1 MKETDLNLIND
12 EEDEKEVEPNSKIS
26 DEISSKK
33 LNDTNQNLMNELFFN
48 VPSKEEMIKVEN
60 CFFLNDIKKISTFY
74 FCSCSKEEFYP
85 ICEPCAKHCHQK
97 HNPTQTIQGI
107 YICRCGECDHK
118 ITEENERIFE
128 ERKKSHGRL
137 CFYAKIMD
145 VTPGQG
151 YFNYRNKTY
160 CGVCMRNCVTLE
172 KDEKDKIDEFKIKPE
187 EGQILECVCS
197 KHFEPN
203 LVNLNLDF
211 SSKPKFNLCFE
222 NINFNVLAKIPL
234 TQEKYINYL
243 ISHIK
248 NYITKIEQGS
258 SQMKESKKFFTD
270 FNTGK
275 ILECFSL
282 FSARF
287 ENKFFFIEDYLKEFP
302 KETLITLLKINEDIT
317 SIDEG
322 IRGDFFRTKFH
333 YAELIFN
340 YLIRRYNIQNNNI
353 WNIRTLVNMNLY
365 QRRIFIHETKSFYRF
380 QEKEDLYNHKL
391 IRDYIENILEL
402 YETVLH
408 FCENDTGDLKN
419 NLFDSYFPTLNRITK
434 YMIKINFL
442 TQNQTVKYYSMVYNT
457 VILWFDVQK
466 KVVVI
471 QRDEEEVSLKELQE
485 QREYQKQLEQSEDYK
500 LKKLLE
506 WVKASQYTLRS
517 ANKATKA
524 KQIVDDDIKK
534 EIVFDPHLENNHLKG
549 VYYLMKS
556 ILYSL
561 LYENDRICFNYFKG
575 NFNSIR
581 DKFIFCK
588 SPLTDKICKIFM
600 LIIQKFYRKDILSR
614 TIIFDYYIQKILELL
629 IQKEDNFYIQSLDNL
644 KNIDECE
651 VGLIKSNDL
660 YEDASKIIEHS
671 YLNEFNSFCEKLGTE
686 NRKYLNYYI
695 KFDEYLNNS
704 LAIIKDFEKY
714 VRSEL
719 PSIPDITM
727 KYIHFLGISN
737 HPNTIKRIKQFQRA
751 ANFSLLYSRIEEFI
765 SIYYQGKKYN
775 NIDKKKSKPLLN
787 FILTLLF
794 LLVYKNQSNLSLIMN
809 IKPLIFVQTFI
820 DSQNMMFCFLER
832 ICEMF
837 HTGEYNFDNYYFYTE
852 CLCMTI
858 LHIENKFRYDQN
870 LSYESKIDLLET
882 LGHVFYLTNKSIHNT
897 TLKQYDNINVIDRIQ
912 RFTLRVK
919 SDERFMCIKEII
931 ESYLTDVKPN
941 PKLKILFK
949 SYFIYLCKLIQS
961 DFLFF
966 TITSTR
972 DTYLVDMKSI
982 IRNLDTLIFKKITDV
997 QEEYCILRYYF
1008 AKELKLN
1015 ITTNRIKNQAIR
1027 LFKNNNLF
1035 EEINNEDELDFDE
1048 EESEDEGDLEAN
1060 INKDKNKIDLL
1071 KSDNEEA
1078 EPPKQAEPPKPK
1090 EENEQKE
1097 EGAAEENN
1105 EAQEVQEHAEEEKHE
1120 SLLSDYDKKTQI
1132 EYINASL
1139 INLSLNKPTSNKRQ
1153 FEKKIRERIDK
1164 FHKIAKLLYQVVIKF
1179 NDKIDIIMEDEQ
1191 KAFPNPYEKYLYFL
1205 KYYEHVILR
1214 PTYKLINLFMI
1225 NSQFILGTDCI
1236 IYQSIVLEVLKLT
1249 VKLYLNIEKLTV
1261 SHIDDIDKE
1270 KKYYNQCFEKPNIL
1284 RYENIS
1290 LKKSLLQKDIEDIVY
1305 DIKNVYKI
1313 KYYYIADIFHFLI
1326 KNIELII
1333 YTKPKF
1339 METVKTKT
1347 TMSNYKKLSLLSLP
1361 DHVNKMN
1368 EIIKEYKNN
1377 FEKTFD
1383 VELTLF
1389 NALEESE
1396 KEMDIEIGKE
1406 LLIYLLN
1413 KLGDDLTDEN
1423 CYYYDYDK
1431 LEYREAYLSKIKIR
1445 HFKLQNSNTIMFLN
1459 GLFYNYSEKF
1469 QSYLKES
1476 IGKYFDNI
1484 FLFLLINIIFAC
1496 NINENMKLY
1505 NIDQIVE
1512 YNSNGERNRSLCL
1525 DLCTGAIKLI
1535 QNMCEGH
1542 NQIFQQRFFNYKL
1555 NIDSMNYI
1563 DKKTEKEID
1572 FNDQKEE
1579 DDEYY
1584 AIYNIDKN
1592 PKKKKKQRPK
1602 IIPSKRALML
1612 NSQWFKNIYVYLN
1625 NPENQHIFRL
1635 PELKI
1640 IDILRQFIEQLDQR
1654 KKEGRALEDVPDQ
1667 ELIEREKKK
1676 KEEEDK
1682 KKEKPQMHA
1691 ILQEFLKKPINL
1703 NESRRSSYR
1712 KSNVIEVDDKEEEAR
1727 DLQFLKE
1734 KKYSL
1739 LNFLFNN
1746 MRLIIDNIHISDKL
1760 QSQMFKETQKLKS
1773 TEDILDVY
1781 QHFADLVVE
1790 MIQGT
1795 GIDNFDNFYK
1805 KLTRHWQVL
1814 DDNNNLNS
1822 ESLESFLFIH
1832 HCLEISKFLW
1842 KGSNLFN
1849 SNLIMVVLNL
1859 FKILN
1864 NIITQQLNDIA
1875 LIKILTKIFPPEK
1888 LLNIVCEYLKGLS
1901 LHHLNQHD
1909 YDTEEFEEEIF
1920 SYEFDLTTFNKL
1932 KSTFKSNQD
1941 IHEDTIFSL
1950 ASQMYLFITILAK
1963 NYKVEE
1969 AIKILDYENKDLH
1982 KAKVSKL
1989 EKSKSLKQVQ
1999 SIKDAPGGLM
2009 SVPSFL
2015 GDVSLKRKKQKY
2027 KNKKNS
2033 VMSKLNN
2040 YIITAKFFHKVIKN
2054 AEFMIENGGKLN
2066 LKTVYFIIDPRVYYI
2081 DNNNIE
2087 NFFNEVD
2094 RSSSTTKLKAFI
2106 KSLNSYLYEVIFK
2119 YKTFQKNSDLKNLYE
2134 IDYKNIDFLNLCCS
2148 LAINFNLVLFLD
2160 KNDDAFALVNIFTII
2175 LSVIQILF
2183 NLFFLTI
2190 YYRSKYK
2197 FNVFISESEYVD
2209 QEMNYYDKL
2218 KVYVLDSFLFHDDVY
2233 LMILIMTM
2241 DFFGLL
2247 TDKLQFLY
2255 SLQLLSVIK
2264 FVETIKIIV
2273 VAFKTQMLKLLSIL
2287 GFLLIFIFFYANIS
2301 YRFLK
2306 DEFNIEIEGG
2316 KEGNV
2321 CSSLL
2326 ECTITYFNHGI
2337 RSGGGIG
2344 DLLPEVSYTSSMF
2357 WFRFFNDFIFFVAV
2371 VLMLLNMINGV
2382 IVSIFSEIRE
2392 KTNFKES
2399 DQNNKCFICNIDR
2412 AIFERFKIKFED
2424 HKKFE
2429 HNIKTYIRFLVGMK
2443 LINEKDLDAD
2453 QSFIS
2458 SCIKKE
2464 EIKVFPVGVSS
2475 STGSKKEDDSTE
2487 ADEEE
2492 GEDEE

>member
-1 MKETDLNLIND
+1 MKETDLNLINE
-12 EEDEKEVEPNSKIS
+12 EEDEKEIPSHL
-26 DEISSKK
+26 DEVSIK
-33 LNDTNQNLMNELFFN
+33 NMTDTNPNMKNELFFN

-85 ICEPCAKHCHQK
+85 ICEPCAKQCHK
-97 HNPTQTIQGI
+97 RHNPTQTIKGI
-107 YICRCGECDHK
+107 YICKCGECDHK
-118 ITEENERIFE
+118 ITEENEKIFQ

-137 CFYAKIMD
+137 CFYTKLME

-151 YFNYRNKTY
+151 YFKYKNKIY
-160 CGVCMRNCVTLE
+160 CGVCMRNCVGLE
-172 KDEKDKIDEFKIKPE
+172 KDEKDKVDEFKIKANNRE
-187 EGQILECVCS
+187 ALECMCS

-222 NINFNVLAKIPL
+222 NINFNVLSKVPL

-243 ISHIK
+243 ISQIQH
-248 NYITKIEQGS
+248 YMTKIEKGS
-258 SQMKESKKFFTD
+258 SEMKESKKFFTD

-282 FSARF
+282 FSSRF
-287 ENKFFFIEDYLKEFP
+287 ENKFFFIEDYLKDFP
-302 KETLITLLKINEDIT
+302 KETLIQLLKINEDIT

-322 IRGDFFRTKFH
+322 IRGDFFKTKFN

-365 QRRIFIHETKSFYRF
+365 QRRIYIHEAKSFFKF
-380 QEKEDLYNHKL
+380 QNKEDLYNHKL
-391 IRDYIENILEL
+391 IRDFIENILEL

-408 FCENDTGDLKN
+408 FCENDTGNLKS

-442 TQNQTVKYYSMVYNT
+442 TQNQTAKYYGMVYNT

-466 KVVVI
+466 KVVVN
-471 QRDEEEVSLKELQE
+471 QREEEEISIKELQE
-485 QREYQKQLEQSEDYK
+485 QREYQKQLEASEDYK

-506 WVKASQYTLRS
+506 WVKASQYTLQS
-517 ANKATKA
+517 TNKPSKV

-534 EIVFDPHLENNHLKG
+534 EIVFEPHLETNHLKG

-561 LYENDRICFNYFKG
+561 LYENDKICFNYFKG
-575 NFNSIR
+575 NFNPVK
-581 DKFIFCK
+581 DKFIFAK
-588 SPLTDKICKIFM
+588 SPLTDKICKIFV
-600 LIIQKFYRKDILSR
+600 LIIQKFYRKDIISR
-614 TIIFDYYIQKILELL
+614 TIIYDYYIQKILELL
-629 IQKEDNFYIQSLDNL
+629 IEKDDNFYMNSLENL
-644 KNIDECE
+644 KYIDECDVE
-651 VGLIKSNDL
+651 LIKSNDL
-660 YEDASKIIEHS
+660 FEDASNIIEFS
-671 YLNEFNSFCEKLGTE
+671 FLNQFNSFCEKLGSE

-704 LAIIKDFEKY
+704 LVIIKDFEKY
-714 VRSEL
+714 VKSEL

-727 KYIHFLGISN
+727 KYINFLGISN
-737 HPNTIKRIKQFQRA
+737 HPNTIKRIKHFQRA
-751 ANFSLLYSRIEEFI
+751 ANYSLLFSRIEEFI

-775 NIDKKKSKPLLN
+775 KIDTKKTKPILD
-787 FILTLLF
+787 FILTFLF
-794 LLVYKNQSNLSLIMN
+794 LLVYKNSANLALIMN
-809 IKPLIFVQTFI
+809 IKPLIFVQTFS
-820 DSQNMMFCFLER
+820 DTQNMMFSFLER

-837 HTGEYNFDNYYFYTE
+837 HTGEYIFDNFYFYSE

-858 LHIENKFRYDQN
+858 LQIENKFRQDQN
-870 LSYESKIDLLET
+870 LSYEAKIDLLET
-882 LGHVFYLTNKSIHNT
+882 LGHVLYLTNKSIHNT
-897 TLKQYDNINVIDRIQ
+897 TLKQYDNINIIDRIQ
-912 RFTLRVK
+912 RFTERVK
-919 SDERFMCIKEII
+919 TDERFMCIKEII

-941 PKLKILFK
+941 RKLKIIFK
-949 SYFIYLCKLIQS
+949 SYFIYLCKLIQG
-961 DFLFF
+961 DFSFF
-966 TITSTR
+966 TITSNK
-972 DTYLVDMKSI
+972 DIYLIDMKSI
-982 IRNLDTLIFKKITDV
+982 MKNLDTLIFKKITDFD
-997 QEEYCILRYYF
+997 EEYCILRYYF
-1008 AKELKLN
+1008 ASKLKLN

-1035 EEINNEDELDFDE
+1035 EEINNDDDLDFDN
-1048 EESEDEGDLEAN
+1048 EESEEDDDLEAN
-1060 INKDKNKIDLL
+1060 LDKEKNKIDLL
-1071 KSDNEEA
+1071 KSSDQPESPQQNEDQKKNEE
-1078 EPPKQAEPPKPK
+1078 PKK
-1090 EENEQKE
+1090 NE
-1097 EGAAEENN
+1097 EGEEAGGDENN
-1105 EAQEVQEHAEEEKHE
+1105 ELAQQEANEEERHT
-1120 SLLSDYDKKTQI
+1120 LLSDYDKRIQI

-1139 INLSLNKPTSNKRQ
+1139 INLSLNKPTSNKKS
-1153 FEKKIRERIDK
+1153 FEKKIKEKINK
-1164 FHKIAKLLYQVVIKF
+1164 LHKIAKILYQVVIKF
-1179 NDKIDIIMEDEQ
+1179 NEKIDIIMEDDN
-1191 KAFPNPYEKYLYFL
+1191 KYFPNPYNKYLYLL

-1214 PTYKLINLFMI
+1214 PTYKLINLFML

-1236 IYQSIVLEVLKLT
+1236 IYQSLVLEVLKLS

-1261 SHIDDIDKE
+1261 SHIEEFDKE
-1270 KKYYNQCFEKPNIL
+1270 KKYYNQCFEKPIIL
-1284 RYENIS
+1284 RFENIS
-1290 LKKSLLQKDIEDIVY
+1290 LKKSLLQKDIEDIVF
-1305 DIKNVYKI
+1305 DIKNVHKI

-1326 KNIELII
+1326 KNIELML

-1347 TMSNYKKLSLLSLP
+1347 TMSNYKKLLMPSLP
-1361 DHVNKMN
+1361 DHINKMN
-1368 EIIKEYKNN
+1368 EIIKDYKNS

-1383 VELTLF
+1383 IELTLF

-1431 LEYREAYLSKIKIR
+1431 IEYREAYLSKIKIR
-1445 HFKLQNSNTIMFLN
+1445 HFKLQNSNIIAFLN

-1505 NIDQIVE
+1505 NIDQIVD
-1512 YNSNGERNRSLCL
+1512 YNNNGERNRSLCL

-1555 NIDSMNYI
+1555 NVDSMNYI

-1572 FNDQKEE
+1572 FNMQKEE

-1584 AIYNIDKN
+1584 LIYNIDKN

-1612 NSQWFKNIYVYLN
+1612 NSQWFKNVFVYLN

-1654 KKEGRALEDVPDQ
+1654 KKEGRVLDEVPDQ
-1667 ELIEREKKK
+1667 EAIERERKK
-1676 KEEEDK
+1676 KEEEDRR
-1682 KKEKPQMHA
+1682 KEKPQMHT

-1712 KSNVIEVDDKEEEAR
+1712 KSNVIEVDDKEEEEK
-1727 DLQFLKE
+1727 DMHYLKE

-1760 QSQMFKETQKLKS
+1760 QSQMFRETQKLKS

-1814 DDNNNLNS
+1814 DDGNNLNS

-1849 SNLIMVVLNL
+1849 SNLITVVLNL
-1859 FKILN
+1859 FKIIN

-1888 LLNIVCEYLKGLS
+1888 LLNIVCEYLKGLT

-1920 SYEFDLTTFNKL
+1920 GYEFDLATFNKL
-1932 KSTFKSNQD
+1932 KNTFKSNQD

-1950 ASQMYLFITILAK
+1950 ASQIYLFITILAK

-1969 AIKILDYENKDLH
+1969 ALKILDYENKELH
-1982 KAKVSKL
+1982 QAKKSKL

-1999 SIKDAPGGLM
+1999 SIKDSPGGLM
-2009 SVPSFL
+2009 SCPSFL
-2015 GDVSLKRKKQKY
+2015 GDVSLKRKKQIY
-2027 KNKKNS
+2027 KNKKGN

-2054 AEFMIENGGKLN
+2054 CEFMIENGGKLN
-2066 LKTVYFIIDPRVYYI
+2066 LKTVYFIVDPRVYYI

-2106 KSLNSYLYEVIFK
+2106 KSINNYLYEVIFK
-2119 YKTFQKNSDLKNLYE
+2119 YKTFQKDSDLKNLYE

-2160 KNDDAFALVNIFTII
+2160 KNDAAFAMVNIFTII

-2183 NLFFLTI
+2183 NLFFLAI

-2197 FNVFISESEYVD
+2197 FNVFLEESEYS
-2209 QEMNYYDKL
+2209 DKELDFFDRL
-2218 KVYVLDSFLFHDDVY
+2218 KVYVLDSFIFHEDVY

-2241 DFFGLL
+2241 DILGLIS
-2247 TDKLQFLY
+2247 DKLQFLY

-2273 VAFKTQMLKLLSIL
+2273 VAFKTQMLKLVSIL

-2301 YRFLK
+2301 YRFLR

-2316 KEGNV
+2316 EEGNV

-2344 DLLPEVSYTSSMF
+2344 DLLPEVSSTSSKY

-2429 HNIKTYIRFLVGMK
+2429 HNIKTYIRFLVGLK
-2443 LINEKDLDAD
+2443 LISEKDLDAD
-2453 QSFIS
+2453 QSFII
-2458 SCIKKE
+2458 SCIKKD

-2475 STGSKKEDDSTE
+2475 STGAKKEDESTE
-2487 ADEEE
+2487 AEEEE
-2492 GEDEE
+2492 GEEED